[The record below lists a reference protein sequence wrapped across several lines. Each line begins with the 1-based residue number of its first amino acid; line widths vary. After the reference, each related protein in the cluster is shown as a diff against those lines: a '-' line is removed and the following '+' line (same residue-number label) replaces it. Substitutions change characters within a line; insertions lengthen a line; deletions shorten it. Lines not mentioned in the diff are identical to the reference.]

1 MNYKIIDIEG
11 IGDAYAPKLIA
22 EGVETVEQLL
32 DRCAAP
38 AGRKELAE
46 KTGISE
52 KLILKWTNHAD
63 LFRIN
68 GIGPQFAEL
77 LEAAGVDTVKELRH
91 RVAANLAAKVAEVNE
106 EKHLCR
112 RVPVESELQ
121 RMIDQAKELEP
132 RMTY

>member
-1 MNYKIIDIEG
+1 M
-11 IGDAYAPKLIA
+11 
-22 EGVETVEQLL
+22 TVEQLL

-46 KTGISE
+46 KTGIAE

-106 EKHLCR
+106 EKHLCG
-112 RVPVESELQ
+112 RVPVESEIQ

>member
-1 MNYKIIDIEG
+1 MNYKIIEIEG
-11 IGDAYAPKLIA
+11 IGEVYAPKLQA
-22 EGVETVEQLL
+22 EGIETVEQLL

-46 KTGISE
+46 KTGIAE

-106 EKHLCR
+106 EKHLCG
-112 RVPVESELQ
+112 RVPVESEIQ

>member
-11 IGDAYAPKLIA
+11 IGEVYAPKLQA
-22 EGVETVEQLL
+22 EGIETVEQLL

-46 KTGISE
+46 KTGIAE

-68 GIGPQFAEL
+68 GIAPQFAEL

-106 EKHLCR
+106 EKHLCG
-112 RVPVESELQ
+112 RVPVESEIQ

>member
-1 MNYKIIDIEG
+1 MTYKIIDIEG
-11 IGDAYAPKLIA
+11 IGEVYAPKLIA
-22 EGVETVEQLL
+22 AGVETVDQLL

-46 KTGISE
+46 TTGISE
-52 KLILKWTNHAD
+52 KLILRWTNHAD
-63 LFRIN
+63 LFRID

-77 LEAAGVDTVKELRH
+77 LEASGVDTVKELRH
-91 RVAANLAAKVAEVNE
+91 RVAANLAAKLAEVNE
-106 EKHLCR
+106 QRHLCG
-112 RVPVESELQ
+112 RVPAEVEVQ